1 MVKYMSD
8 LREGFSRYKV
18 KKGDF
23 ADTLLI
29 MIAVCGALSNVLPAE
44 SGDRGVHFYRRK
56 RYGPSIKR
64 EDRTVH

>member
-8 LREGFSRYKV
+8 LREGFSPYKV

-29 MIAVCGALSNVLPAE
+29 MIAVCGALSNVLAAE
-44 SGDRGVHFYRRK
+44 SGDGDVQYYRRK
-56 RYGPSIKR
+56 RYGPSIKP